1 MHFNILTLYPEF
13 FTSFLAEG
21 LIKRA
26 LDDGKISIKT
36 INFRKYGLGKHQKV
50 DAPPYGGGAG
60 MVLRP
65 EPIINALRECEE
77 NAGCKKQHKILI
89 SPQGSVFNQEK
100 AKELS
105 RLDVPITLICG
116 RFEGFDERIRIFVDE
131 EISIGDFILMGGEL
145 AATVIVETVS
155 RLIPGVIGNKE
166 SLENES
172 FNDNLLEYSQYTR
185 PYDFL
190 GNKVPD
196 ILKSG
201 NHGEIKKWRKSDSMK
216 KTKTKRLDLFN
227 RYLEK
232 AE

>member
-13 FTSFLAEG
+13 FSSFLSEG
-21 LIKRA
+21 LIKKA
-26 LDDGKISIKT
+26 LDDGKISIET
-36 INFRKYGLGKHQKV
+36 INFRKYGLGKHHKV

-77 NAGCKKQHKILI
+77 NLGCKKQHKVLI

-105 RLDVPITLICG
+105 RIDIPITFICG
-116 RFEGFDERIRIFVDE
+116 RFEGFDERIRAFVDE

-145 AATVIVETVS
+145 AATVIIETVS

-196 ILKSG
+196 VLKSG
-201 NHGEIKKWRKSDSMK
+201 NHGEIKKWRKNDSIK
-216 KTKTKRLDLFN
+216 KTKIKRLDLFN